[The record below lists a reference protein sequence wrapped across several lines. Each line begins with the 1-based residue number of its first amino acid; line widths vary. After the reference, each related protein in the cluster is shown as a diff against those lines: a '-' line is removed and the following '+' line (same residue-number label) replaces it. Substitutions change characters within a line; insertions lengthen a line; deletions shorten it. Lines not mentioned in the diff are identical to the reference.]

1 MIVCS
6 CNQLTDR
13 QVLESLTGDS
23 ATRPRS
29 PGQVYLCLGCK
40 PNCGRCVQQIRQ
52 MFSDITSNA
61 GSACQIGCAV
71 CPGEVGHASPVS
83 PAPVMTPAW
92 QLQGGATAPRR
103 RLVVPEAQRFSPPCG
118 GSSDGACAGHQHH
131 AQGSFEAQVSFEAQP
146 PQAKPAIHHA
156 MASSGFPVNDDG
168 ERSLAA
174 AE

>member
-13 QVLESLTGDS
+13 QVLDSLTGDV

-52 MFSDITSNA
+52 MFSEITSGA
-61 GSACQIGCAV
+61 GACQIGCAT
-71 CPGEVGHASPVS
+71 CPGDAGRA
-83 PAPVMTPAW
+83 AA
-92 QLQGGATAPRR
+92 ATAPALAAVAPAPTADWRPGSAAPRR
-103 RLVVPEAQRFSPPCG
+103 QLVVPEAQRFCAPRACG
-118 GSSDGACAGHQHH
+118 GACGDHSHDGARL
-131 AQGSFEAQVSFEAQP
+131 
-146 PQAKPAIHHA
+146 PA
-156 MASSGFPVNDDG
+156 NDDAAG
-168 ERSLAA
+168 TLVA

>member
-13 QVLESLTGDS
+13 QVLDSLTGEV

-52 MFSDITSNA
+52 MFSDITSSA
-61 GSACQIGCAV
+61 ACQIGCAV
-71 CPGEVGHASPVS
+71 CPGEAAHSQMTQAQVAPAEVASAEVARAEVAPASSHA
-83 PAPVMTPAW
+83 APDW
-92 QLQGGATAPRR
+92 RLGGVAPRR
-103 RLVVPEAQRFSPPCG
+103 QLVVPEAQRFCASR
-118 GSSDGACAGHQHH
+118 ACAATCGDHSHD
-131 AQGSFEAQVSFEAQP
+131 
-146 PQAKPAIHHA
+146 QAARPA
-156 MASSGFPVNDDG
+156 NDDAG
-168 ERSLAA
+168 LTLMA